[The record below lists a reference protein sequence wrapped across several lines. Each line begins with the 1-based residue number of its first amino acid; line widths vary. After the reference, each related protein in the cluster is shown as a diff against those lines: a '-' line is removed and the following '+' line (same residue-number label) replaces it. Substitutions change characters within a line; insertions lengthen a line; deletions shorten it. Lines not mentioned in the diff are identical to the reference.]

1 MGEGV
6 GKKFRSLFDELTT
19 LHELSRHMLD
29 QASML
34 ECATLSAD
42 HVRFRGKTG
51 RHLLVLSFL
60 SLTQGRHVPLE

>member
-6 GKKFRSLFDELTT
+6 GKKFRSLFDERTT

-42 HVRFRGKTG
+42 HVRFRGEDPKTSA
-51 RHLLVLSFL
+51 RTEFFSV
-60 SLTQGRHVPLE
+60 